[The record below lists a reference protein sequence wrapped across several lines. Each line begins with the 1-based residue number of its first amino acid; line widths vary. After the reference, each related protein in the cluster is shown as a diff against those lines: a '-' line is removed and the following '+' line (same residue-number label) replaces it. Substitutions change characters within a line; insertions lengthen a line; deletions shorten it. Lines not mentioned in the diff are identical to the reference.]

1 VVSDQSK
8 VVSEAMNFAICARSC
23 VSDRP
28 DERGVIQ
35 TIGHQNASLGIR
47 ELIMTIAGGDTFS
60 LNKAAESR
68 FEDGCFYKEVCLR
81 GDTRRTRETA

>member
-1 VVSDQSK
+1 
-8 VVSEAMNFAICARSC
+8 MNFAICARSC

-28 DERGVIQ
+28 DEKGVIQ

-68 FEDGCFYKEVCLR
+68 FEDGCFYRKYVFGATLEELEKQP
-81 GDTRRTRETA
+81 DEH